1 MIAFQAPPVAH
12 SAAMKYAIIGSGRQG
27 TAAAHDL
34 AAFGDAE
41 EIRLLDADAEAASEA
56 AARINR
62 LAGRSVATSRAID
75 VRDSAAL
82 TRALQGID
90 AALSGVPY
98 FLNLGAARAAIAAGA
113 CFNDLG
119 GNTDVVRSEL
129 ALDSE
134 ARGAGVSIVP
144 DCGLA
149 PGMGNTLAVHGM
161 DQFERPIR
169 ARIFCGGL
177 PQHPKPPL
185 GYKLVFSLEGLTN
198 EYTGEAVILRGGRRV
213 TEPAFSGRESIDVDG
228 LGPLDA
234 FYTSGGTSTCPW
246 TLEGKIPDYEY
257 KTLRY
262 PGHYDQ
268 LKPLIDLGFLDTALV
283 RVGDIEVA
291 PRQLAHRLL
300 SRWIDFPDDPD
311 LVVLRVDVTGE
322 IGGRTRTFRQE
333 IIDRQCTTTGF
344 TAMERTTA
352 YPAAIVTILQARRD
366 VPAGALP
373 LESAVPGAA
382 FVRELKRRD
391 IVLTETWLD

>member
-1 MIAFQAPPVAH
+1 MIAFQPLPVAH
-12 SAAMKYAIIGSGRQG
+12 SPAMKYAIIGSGRQG

-34 AAFGDAE
+34 AAFGEAE
-41 EIRLLDADAEAASEA
+41 EIRLLDADREVASEA
-56 AARINR
+56 AVRINR
-62 LAGRSVATSRAID
+62 LAGRSVATYRAID

-98 FLNLGAARAAIAAGA
+98 FLNLGAARSAITAGA

-119 GNTDVVRSEL
+119 GNTDVVQSEL
-129 ALDSE
+129 ALDAE
-134 ARGAGVSIVP
+134 ARDAGVSIVP

-161 DQFERPIR
+161 NQFDRSIR

-177 PQHPKPPL
+177 PQQPKPPL
-185 GYKLVFSLEGLTN
+185 GYKLVFSIEGLTN
-198 EYTGEAVILRGGRRV
+198 EYTGDAIILKNGQRMS
-213 TEPAFSGRESIDVDG
+213 EPAFTGKESIDVAG
-228 LGPLDA
+228 LGQLDA

-268 LKPLIDLGFLDTALV
+268 LKPLIDLGFLDTTPI

-300 SRWIDFPDDPD
+300 SKWIDFPDDPD

-322 IGGRTRTFRQE
+322 IDGQTRTFRQE
-333 IIDRQCTTTGF
+333 IIDRQCPRTGF

-352 YPAAIVTILQARRD
+352 YPAAIVTILQARRE

-373 LESAVPGAA
+373 LESAVPGDA

-391 IVLTETWLD
+391 IHLTETWLD

>member
-1 MIAFQAPPVAH
+1 
-12 SAAMKYAIIGSGRQG
+12 MKYAIIGSGRQG
-27 TAAAHDL
+27 TAAAWDL
-34 AAFGDAE
+34 AQFGDAQ
-41 EIRLLDADAEAASEA
+41 EIRLLDADTAVAEEA

-62 LAGRSVATSRAID
+62 LAGRNVAMARTVD
-75 VRDSAAL
+75 VRDGAAL
-82 TRALQGID
+82 TSALLGVN

-98 FLNLGAARAAIAAGA
+98 FFNVGAAKTAIRAGA

-119 GNTDVVRSEL
+119 GNTDVVRAEL
-129 ALDSE
+129 ALDPE
-134 ARGAGVSIVP
+134 AKSAGVSIVP

-161 DQFERPIR
+161 DQFDRPLS

-177 PQHPKPPL
+177 PQQPKPPL

-198 EYTGEAVILRGGRRV
+198 EYTGEAIVLKSGRRAS
-213 TEPAFSGRESIDVDG
+213 EPAFSGRESIVVDG
-228 LGPLDA
+228 LGSLDA

-246 TLEGKIPDYEY
+246 TLEGRIPDYEY

-268 LKPLIDLGFLDTALV
+268 LKPLIDLGFLDTKPV
-283 RVGDIEVA
+283 KVGDVEVA
-291 PRQLAHRLL
+291 PRQLAHRILE
-300 SRWIDFPDDPD
+300 RWIDFPDDHD

-322 IGGRTRTFRQE
+322 VNGKTRTYRQE
-333 IIDRQCTTTGF
+333 IVDRQDPVTGF

-352 YPAAIVTILQARRD
+352 YPAAIVTILQARKE

-373 LESAVPGAA
+373 LESAVSGAA
-382 FVRELKRRD
+382 FVRELNRRD
-391 IVLTETWLD
+391 IRLEAGWLD

>member
-1 MIAFQAPPVAH
+1 
-12 SAAMKYAIIGSGRQG
+12 MKYAIIGSGRQG

-34 AAFGDAE
+34 ALFGDAG
-41 EIRLLDADAEAASEA
+41 EIRLLDADTKAAAEA

-62 LAGRSVATSRAID
+62 LAGRSVATSFGVD
-75 VRDSAAL
+75 VRDGAAL
-82 TRALQGID
+82 TRALSGID

-98 FLNLGAARAAIAAGA
+98 FLNVGAAKSAIAAGA

-119 GNTDVVRSEL
+119 GNTDVVQAEL
-129 ALDSE
+129 ALDAE
-134 ARGAGVSIVP
+134 ARSAGVSIVP

-161 DQFERPIR
+161 NQFDRPVR

-177 PQHPKPPL
+177 PQHPRPPL

-198 EYTGEAVILRGGRRV
+198 EYTGEAIILRGGKRM
-213 TEPAFSGRESIDVDG
+213 TEPAFSGKESIQVDG
-228 LGPLDA
+228 LGALDA

-268 LKPLIDLGFLDTALV
+268 LKPLIDLGFLDTRPI
-283 RVGDIEVA
+283 RVGEVEVA
-291 PRQLAHRLL
+291 PRQLAHRIL

-322 IGGRTRTFRQE
+322 TNGKLRTYRQE
-333 IIDRQCTTTGF
+333 IIDRQSVETGF

-352 YPAAIVTILQARRD
+352 YPAAIVTILQARRE
-366 VPAGALP
+366 VPAGAVP
-373 LESAVPGAA
+373 LETAVPGAA

-391 IVLTETWLD
+391 IRLTETWLD

>member
-1 MIAFQAPPVAH
+1 
-12 SAAMKYAIIGSGRQG
+12 MKYAIIGSGRQG

-34 AAFGDAE
+34 ALFGDAT
-41 EIRLLDADAEAASEA
+41 EIRLLDADVEVASEA

-62 LAGRSVATSRAID
+62 LVGRSVATSRGID
-75 VRDSAAL
+75 VRDGAAL
-82 TRALQGID
+82 TGALQGID
-90 AALSGVPY
+90 AALSGVHY
-98 FLNLGAARAAIAAGA
+98 FLNVGAAKAAIAAGA

-119 GNTDVVRSEL
+119 GNTDVVRAEL
-129 ALDSE
+129 ELDKE
-134 ARGAGVSIVP
+134 ARAAGVSIVP

-149 PGMGNTLAVHGM
+149 PGMGNTLAVHAM
-161 DQFERPIR
+161 DQFDRPIR

-177 PQHPKPPL
+177 PQNPKPPL

-198 EYTGEAVILRGGRRV
+198 EYTGEAIILRGGRRIS
-213 TEPAFSGRESIDVDG
+213 EPAFTGKESIQVDG
-228 LGPLDA
+228 LGSLDA

-268 LKPLIDLGFLDTALV
+268 LKPLIDLGFLDTKPV
-283 RVGDIEVA
+283 KVGDIEVA

-311 LVVLRVDVTGE
+311 LVVLRVDLTGE
-322 IGGRTRTFRQE
+322 IDGRTRTLRQE
-333 IIDRQCTTTGF
+333 IIDRQSAETGF

-352 YPAAIVTILQARRD
+352 YPAAIVTILQARRE
-366 VPAGALP
+366 VPAGAVP

-391 IVLTETWLD
+391 ISLTETWLD

>member
-1 MIAFQAPPVAH
+1 
-12 SAAMKYAIIGSGRQG
+12 MKFAIIGSGRQG
-27 TAAAHDL
+27 TAAAWDL
-34 AAFGDAE
+34 AQFGDAQ
-41 EIRLLDADAEAASEA
+41 EIRLIDADTAVAEEAAS
-56 AARINR
+56 RINR
-62 LAGRSVATSRAID
+62 LAGRNVAVARTVD
-75 VRDSAAL
+75 VRDGAAL
-82 TRALQGID
+82 TSALLGVN

-98 FLNLGAARAAIAAGA
+98 FFNVDAAKAAITAGA

-119 GNTDVVRSEL
+119 GNTDVVRAEL
-129 ALDSE
+129 ALDAE
-134 ARGAGVSIVP
+134 ARGAGISIVP

-161 DQFERPIR
+161 DQFDRPLS

-198 EYTGEAVILRGGRRV
+198 EYTGEAIVLKSGRRV
-213 TEPAFSGRESIDVDG
+213 TEPAFSGRETIVVDG
-228 LGPLDA
+228 LGSLDA

-268 LKPLIDLGFLDTALV
+268 LKPLIDLGFLDTKPV
-283 RVGDIEVA
+283 RVGDMEVA
-291 PRQLAHRLL
+291 PRQLAHRILE
-300 SRWIDFPDDPD
+300 RWIDFPEDHD

-322 IGGRTRTFRQE
+322 VNGKKRTYRQE
-333 IIDRQCTTTGF
+333 IVDRQDPVTGF

-352 YPAAIVTILQARRD
+352 YPAAIVTILQARKE

-373 LESAVPGAA
+373 LESAVPGAS
-382 FVRELKRRD
+382 FVRELNRRD
-391 IVLTETWLD
+391 IRLEAGWLD